1 MKNIPEVKLGIVAV
15 SRDCFPMSLSESR
28 RIKVCQEYKKAY
40 GDIYECPTVVEN
52 ENDMLKALDEVN
64 TAGCNALVVYLGN
77 FGPESSETL
86 LAKKFGGP
94 VMFVAAAE
102 EPCGDA
108 LIDNRGDAY
117 CGMLNAS
124 YNLALRNIKAYIPEY
139 PVGTPDECAKMI
151 SEFVP
156 VARAILGLKDL
167 KVISFGPRPQDFLAC
182 NAPIRQLYNMG
193 IEIEENSEL
202 DLFESF
208 NAHAGDEFVLIWQKR
223 WAKANIMKILMLR
236 WHSLSLLFLTGQKLT
251 KAQGNMLY
259 LQTSAGLHSRR
270 SLASFLAMLI
280 QDLQR

>member
-52 ENDMLKALDEVN
+52 ENDMLKALGEVN
-64 TAGCNALVVYLGN
+64 AAGCNALVVYLGN

-86 LAKKFGGP
+86 LAKKFDGP

-167 KVISFGPRPQDFLAC
+167 KIISFGPRPQDFLAC

-193 IEIEENSEL
+193 IEIE
-202 DLFESF
+202 
-208 NAHAGDEFVLIWQKR
+208 
-223 WAKANIMKILMLR
+223 
-236 WHSLSLLFLTGQKLT
+236 
-251 KAQGNMLY
+251 
-259 LQTSAGLHSRR
+259 
-270 SLASFLAMLI
+270 
-280 QDLQR
+280 